1 MIALLKK
8 EIDSFLNSMIGY
20 VVIVVFLLVTG
31 LFLWV
36 FPGQF
41 NIPDFGYATLDSLFV
56 IAPFVFLFLIPAI
69 TMRSFAEEKRS
80 GTLEMILTKPLT
92 DVQILTA
99 KFLAGFLLVVFSLLP
114 TLIYFLSV
122 YSLGQPA
129 GNLDMGG
136 TWGSYLGL
144 LFLGAGFVAIG
155 LFASSITDN
164 QIVAFVVAVLICG
177 FAYVGFELIH
187 SLELFGKSTLFVQ
200 TLGIQSHYASI
211 SRGVID
217 TRDVIYFLSLIAL
230 FLMLTFLV
238 MKSRMWEAG
247 GSRQSTVGSQQPVL
261 RAKPEGSAAFPE
273 GEARRISSKNIRRSD
288 LVSFGLGLILIII
301 VNIISSFIFTRI
313 DLTSEKRY
321 SLSEPTKELLRDLD
335 DIVYFKVYLDG
346 EFPAGFK
353 RLSNAVK
360 EMLDEFRAYSSRIQY
375 EFINPAD
382 AATPSEVKA
391 RQEELIRKGLNPTDL
406 MVKTSDGST
415 QQIIFPGAIVSY
427 RQTELPLEFLQTQ
440 INQTPE
446 QILNHSVQALE
457 YNISSMI
464 HKLTLRTKP
473 ALAFIEGHRELQEI
487 DVYDITSSLSEY
499 YKVERVSIDER
510 IFALTG
516 RDTTSDGEVIIRN
529 KYAAIIIAQPQTAFS
544 EKDKFIIDQYIMH
557 GGKVLWL
564 IDPVHA
570 TMDSLVSSPT
580 TMGLAIDLNLQDML
594 FNYGARL
601 NPDLILDLNA
611 LPIRMVTGMMGDQP
625 QIDFVPWYYFP
636 VLFPTSGHPVVRNL
650 NAVMTNFVSSLD
662 TVEAEGIKKTILLT
676 TSPYSRILQTPVLI
690 DLRLCAEEPDQ
701 QSYRTANVPVAV
713 LLEGEFESLF
723 KNRVP
728 PQIQDSPLI
737 GFKEKSQPTGMI
749 VAGDGDIIRN
759 QLHASQGYPLPL
771 GFDQYTRQHFGNRDF
786 ILNAVNY
793 LCDDSGLIAARSKEV
808 KLRLLDNTKLTS
820 GRTRIQLINT
830 VLPVVVILAY
840 AIVRMYRRKHR
851 YARVIRPRTNILTL

>member
-1 MIALLKK
+1 M
-8 EIDSFLNSMIGY
+8 
-20 VVIVVFLLVTG
+20 
-31 LFLWV
+31 
-36 FPGQF
+36 
-41 NIPDFGYATLDSLFV
+41 
-56 IAPFVFLFLIPAI
+56 
-69 TMRSFAEEKRS
+69 
-80 GTLEMILTKPLT
+80 
-92 DVQILTA
+92 
-99 KFLAGFLLVVFSLLP
+99 
-114 TLIYFLSV
+114 
-122 YSLGQPA
+122 
-129 GNLDMGG
+129 
-136 TWGSYLGL
+136 
-144 LFLGAGFVAIG
+144 
-155 LFASSITDN
+155 
-164 QIVAFVVAVLICG
+164 
-177 FAYVGFELIH
+177 
-187 SLELFGKSTLFVQ
+187 
-200 TLGIQSHYASI
+200 
-211 SRGVID
+211 
-217 TRDVIYFLSLIAL
+217 
-230 FLMLTFLV
+230 
-238 MKSRMWEAG
+238 
-247 GSRQSTVGSQQPVL
+247 
-261 RAKPEGSAAFPE
+261 
-273 GEARRISSKNIRRSD
+273 
-288 LVSFGLGLILIII
+288 SFGLGMILIII

-690 DLRLCAEEPDQ
+690 DLRLCQEEPDQ

-851 YARVIRPRTNILTL
+851 YARVIRPRTTS

>member
-1 MIALLKK
+1 MIAILRK
-8 EIDSFLNSMIGY
+8 EIDSFLNSLIGY

-36 FPGQF
+36 FPGEF
-41 NIPDFGYATLDSLFV
+41 NIPDFGYATLDSLFI

-80 GTLEMILTKPLT
+80 GTMEMIFTKPLT
-92 DVQILTA
+92 DFQILSA

-122 YSLGQPA
+122 YRLGQPP

-144 LFLGAGFVAIG
+144 LFLGACFVAIG
-155 LFASSITDN
+155 IFASSITDN
-164 QIVAFVVAVLICG
+164 QIVAFIVAVLICG
-177 FAYVGFELIH
+177 FAYIGFELIH
-187 SLELFGKSTLFVQ
+187 SLELIGKFDLFIQ

-217 TRDVIYFLSLIAL
+217 TRDVIYFLSLVCV
-230 FLMLTFLV
+230 FLMLTLLV
-238 MKSRMWEAG
+238 VRSRRWEAVSSQRSAVSG
-247 GSRQSTVGSQQPVL
+247 QQSDRQGKESG
-261 RAKPEGSAAFPE
+261 EG
-273 GEARRISSKNIRRSD
+273 RLNVRRSD
-288 LVSFGLGLILIII
+288 LLSFGLGLIMILG
-301 VNIISSFIFTRI
+301 VNLISSYVFTRV

-321 SLSEPTKELLRDLD
+321 SLTEPTKELLRDLD

-353 RLSNAVK
+353 RLSKAVK
-360 EMLDEFRAYSSRIQY
+360 EMLDEFRAYSSRIHY
-375 EFINPAD
+375 EFINPAN

-406 MVKTSDGST
+406 TVKTSDGST

-446 QILNHSVQALE
+446 QILNHSVQTLE

-464 HKLTLRTKP
+464 HKLTLSTKP
-473 ALAFIEGHRELQEI
+473 ALAFIEGHNELKEI
-487 DVYDITSSLSEY
+487 DVYDISMSLSEY
-499 YKVERVSIDER
+499 YKVERIALDER
-510 IFALTG
+510 IFALTQ
-516 RDTTSDGEVIIRN
+516 RDTTKEGDIVIRN
-529 KYAAIIIAQPQTAFS
+529 KYAAIIMAQPKTAFS
-544 EKDKFIIDQYIMH
+544 EKDKFIIDQYIMQ

-564 IDPVHA
+564 VDPVYA
-570 TMDSLVSSPT
+570 TMDSLESSPT
-580 TMGLAIDLNLQDML
+580 TMGLAMDLNLQDML
-594 FNYGARL
+594 FRYGARL

-611 LPIRMVTGMMGDQP
+611 LPIRMVTGMIGDQP

-636 VLFPTSGHPVVRNL
+636 IIFPTSDHPIVRNL
-650 NAVMTNFVSSLD
+650 NAIMTNFISSLD
-662 TVEAEGIKKTILLT
+662 TVETEGIRKTILLT

-690 DLRLCAEEPDQ
+690 DLRICQEEPDRLL
-701 QSYRTANVPVAV
+701 YRTANVPIAV

-723 KNRVP
+723 KNRLP
-728 PQIQDSPLI
+728 PQIQNSPLI
-737 GFKEKSQPTGMI
+737 GFREKSQPTRMI
-749 VAGDGDIIRN
+749 VVGDGDIIRN
-759 QLHASQGYPLPL
+759 QLHVSQGYPLPL

-820 GRTRIQLINT
+820 GRTRIQVTNT
-830 VLPVVVILAY
+830 ILPVVLVLLF
-840 AIVRMYRRKHR
+840 AIVRMYRRKHQ
-851 YARVIRPRTNILTL
+851 YVRVMRPRSIA

>member
-69 TMRSFAEEKRS
+69 TMRSFAEEQRS

-261 RAKPEGSAAFPE
+261 RAKPEGSAACPE

-288 LVSFGLGLILIII
+288 LVSFGLGMILIII

-690 DLRLCAEEPDQ
+690 DLRLCQEEPDQ

-851 YARVIRPRTNILTL
+851 YARVIRPRTTS